1 LFKLKFVYQTFKVP
15 DMTRFVLISKKGH
28 LLQATYPH
36 KVLRSEYR
44 GLLRSAAL
52 LLAVLCV
59 NTFASAQVP
68 TVNRYKLSLAEAVQF
83 SKKQN
88 KWVQAAGIEENASG
102 EDRNDAYHNALPT
115 VNVNASY
122 QRFSDLTLFTQGLG
136 HAMTS
141 PRKPTPNSAAL
152 GLDASFNIYSG
163 GRQRALQ
170 NEQTSRLNL
179 AKINT
184 RELAGN
190 IGLQT
195 ANEYL
200 ELVKVNDLQKLI
212 ADQLKRA
219 VTRLNNINSLYKNQK
234 VTRSDVLRAE
244 VALANVRL
252 FLAQN
257 ENDITIANARLNVL
271 LNLPDSVKILSTD
284 TAGMPKPEVSA
295 LLPMIDAAGVS
306 SYAVQKAAQ
315 SSAVQRA
322 RLKGVE
328 SNNLPAISLY
338 TAYGVNYPNYLF
350 FPPVNQA
357 YAIGFVGLKAQYS
370 ISSLYHNKSKVAA
383 GRLRV
388 KELELQ
394 QEAYADNVRIE
405 ISSYYIKYAEALS
418 RISVN
423 EHSVTQA
430 LVNYRIVNTKYLNQ
444 LSLLT
449 DLLEADNLYQ
459 ESRFNLI
466 RAQTDALSIY
476 YHILYTSGNL

>member
-1 LFKLKFVYQTFKVP
+1 MKIICDNYSGTKSY
-15 DMTRFVLISKKGH
+15 
-28 LLQATYPH
+28 LL
-36 KVLRSEYR
+36 
-44 GLLRSAAL
+44 SAMV
-52 LLAVLCV
+52 LLAILIGSTTIV
-59 NTFASAQVP
+59 SAQALSG
-68 TVNRYKLSLAEAVQF
+68 NSYKLTLTEAVQF
-83 SKKQN
+83 AKIQN
-88 KWVQAAGIEENASG
+88 KWVQAAGIEENASD

-115 VNVNASY
+115 VNVSGSY
-122 QRFSDLTLFTQGLG
+122 QRFSDLTLFTVGLS
-136 HAMTS
+136 HATTGR
-141 PRKPTPNSAAL
+141 RKPTPNSAAL
-152 GLDASFNIYSG
+152 GIDALFNIYSG

-195 ANEYL
+195 ANGYL
-200 ELVKVNDLQKLI
+200 DLVKLNDLEKLI
-212 ADQLKRA
+212 VDQQKRA

-234 VTRSDVLRAE
+234 VTRSDVLRAA

-252 FLAQN
+252 SLQQN
-257 ENDITIANARLNVL
+257 ENDMTIANARLNVL
-271 LNLPDSVKILSTD
+271 LNVPDSVKLLPTD

-295 LLPMIDAAGVS
+295 LLPMIEAGAVS

-315 SSAVQRA
+315 NSAVQRA

-328 SNNLPAISLY
+328 SNNLPGVSFYA
-338 TAYGVNYPNYLF
+338 AYGVNYPNYLF

-394 QEAYADNVRIE
+394 QEAYADNVRIA
-405 ISSYYIKYAEALS
+405 ISSDYIKYAEALS

-423 EHSVTQA
+423 EHSLAQA
-430 LVNYRIVNTKYLNQ
+430 MVNYRIVNTKYLNQ

-466 RAQTDALSIY
+466 RAQTDALGIY
-476 YHILYTSGNL
+476 YHIRYTSGNL